1 MHIVG
6 LKYYSASDARKAR
19 ALVAGASINFRQH
32 YESAEHPDAY
42 RAFCRTFFIGH
53 MPRFASR
60 VLVAAGGPSP
70 VAATVTSVSGRGG
83 GTQVIVDVAS
93 PLSMSPES
101 CSLSRPAAQGIG
113 VYAIVNVRNM
123 KAYIGSTNNF
133 ETRRRQHLRELE
145 QGSHFSP
152 NLQREWRT
160 DPGAFAFVVLDHAP
174 EDLLEQEQHCKY
186 IYHTEDLAV
195 GYNQG
200 SGFSP
205 ANQSRNQSP
214 TQPSA
219 VPRYARASSPGA
231 SWAAATYGTSGLSG
245 GAGGT
250 TPANPSTPSGNSK
263 NSAAPQPTGC
273 MSVLVIMALTVC
285 LAIGMGVLRAADLGF
300 SHPVTLLPM

>member
-19 ALVAGASINFRQH
+19 ALAAGASVNFRQH

-42 RAFCRTFFIGH
+42 RAFCRRFFIGH

-60 VLVAAGGPSP
+60 VLVAAGSPSP
-70 VAATVTSVSGRGG
+70 VAATVISVLGRAG
-83 GTQVIVDVAS
+83 GTQVIVDIAS
-93 PLSMSPES
+93 PLSVSPES
-101 CSLSRPAAQGIG
+101 CSLIRPAPQGFG

-123 KAYIGSTNNF
+123 KAYIGSTNDF

-152 NLQREWRT
+152 NLQREWRA
-160 DPGAFAFVVLDHAP
+160 DPAAFAFVVLEHAP
-174 EDLLEQEQHCKY
+174 ADLLGQEQRCKY
-186 IYHTEDLAV
+186 IYHTEDPAV

-205 ANQSRNQSP
+205 AYQARSQSH
-214 TQPSA
+214 TQPTA
-219 VPRYARASSPGA
+219 APRYPQASSPAA
-231 SWAAATYGTSGLSG
+231 SWAAATYGSSGVPA
-245 GAGGT
+245 GAGGST
-250 TPANPSTPSGNSK
+250 TAAPSSPSGNSK

-273 MSVLVIMALTVC
+273 MIVLAIMALTVC
-285 LAIGMGVLRAADLGF
+285 LAIGMAALRAADFGF
-300 SHPVTLLPM
+300 SQPVIVLPM